1 MITTLTQSLG
11 TFLFV
16 SAMFAILLIFMHI
29 PIYLAFA
36 FGGIALATALLQLLP
51 SCRNFIP
58 KDQ

>member
-29 PIYLAFA
+29 PIYLAFS

-51 SCRNFIP
+51 SCRSFIP